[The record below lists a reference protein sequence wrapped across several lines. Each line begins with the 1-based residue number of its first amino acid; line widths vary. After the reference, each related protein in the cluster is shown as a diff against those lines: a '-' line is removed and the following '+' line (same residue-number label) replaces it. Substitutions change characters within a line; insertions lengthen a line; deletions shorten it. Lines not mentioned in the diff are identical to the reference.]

1 MLFEGCCVLGFA
13 CGQGKQT
20 KINQHKECP
29 GGRAVTNLALS
40 LLWLGSDHRPREIPH
55 TMGVAK
61 KKKEEEERNPTF
73 SVSSLVAVRV
83 YISMKL
89 KGIIIWVITPFPKRS
104 HSSWRAYQQ
113 LTCDSTGHMP
123 CSIVRLFFFLY
134 PNDLLLTGFLAGHP
148 GTNLHVFFISR
159 VLIFT
164 PHFFFWPVSIFCP
177 YAIQLINS
185 H

>member
-1 MLFEGCCVLGFA
+1 MSWWPSSYESGIVTVVTWVRSQAQGNSSYHG
-13 CGQGKQT
+13 CGQ
-20 KINQHKECP
+20 
-29 GGRAVTNLALS
+29 
-40 LLWLGSDHRPREIPH
+40 
-55 TMGVAK
+55 

-73 SVSSLVAVRV
+73 SVSSLAAVRV

-123 CSIVRLFFFLY
+123 CSIVRHFFFLY

-164 PHFFFWPVSIFCP
+164 PHFFFLTCKHFLSLCHSTHKFS
-177 YAIQLINS
+177 LS
-185 H
+185 GD